1 MNSKSTTV
9 RFEHRLA
16 KPFSYYFYSRSTLP
30 VGMVVLKSKG
40 PEKPEDGYK
49 FVMGHGSSLLIPAGY
64 VEVYQITRTVEETE
78 IALQEN
84 A

>member
-1 MNSKSTTV
+1 MKNKSTTV

-30 VGMVVLKSKG
+30 VGMVVLKSKN

-49 FVMGHGSSLLIPAGY
+49 FVMGHGSSLLIPAGH
-64 VEVYQITRTVEETE
+64 VKVYQITRTVEETE
-78 IALQEN
+78 IAL
-84 A
+84 